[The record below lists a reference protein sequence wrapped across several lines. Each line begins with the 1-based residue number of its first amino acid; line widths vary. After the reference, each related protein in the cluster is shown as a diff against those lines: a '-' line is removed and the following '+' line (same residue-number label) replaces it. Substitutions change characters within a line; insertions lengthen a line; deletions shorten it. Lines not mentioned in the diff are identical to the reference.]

1 LAKRNLGNGTILTRS
16 VIGTFQTATGGV
28 RGAMATLPGSKS
40 GESASQPTR
49 AEQERDFYLK
59 LLELGHAEEIKPFLG
74 EALALIVR
82 LTGAR
87 MAYVELRTDPDARDE
102 APFWVAHGCAEND
115 VQEIRAAFSGGVI
128 AEAIATGRTIITVSA
143 LLDPRF
149 KANSSVKRNRIEAV
163 ICSPV
168 GAAPPVGVV
177 YLQDRVDKG
186 LFSEEDRKRVE
197 AFARHLAPFTERLL
211 LRQRRQNADD
221 PTLSFRRALRADGVI
236 GRSPALARV
245 LQQAAVAA
253 PLDVT
258 VLLTGPSGTG
268 KTQLAR
274 VIHNSSA
281 RARGPF
287 VELNCAALPDTLL
300 ESELFGAMPGAHSTA
315 SRKIDGK
322 VAAAEGGTLFLD
334 EIGEL
339 SMSAQSKL
347 LQLLQSKEYYPL
359 GSTKALRADVRVI
372 AATNVDIKAA
382 VQRKTFREDL
392 FYRLQVLPIRI
403 PGLSERREDVP
414 LLAEYFCSQAVKTHG
429 LSGLSFGVDAVC
441 AIDAAEWNGNAREL
455 AHAVEA
461 AVIRA
466 SGEGASQIE
475 RQHVFPF
482 DLALVQPPEA
492 QASPVTP
499 ARLTSYK
506 GLSFQEATRRFQ
518 ADLLR
523 GVLEENGWN
532 VTEAAESLDLAR
544 SHAYKLVRAF
554 GLTGGKK

>member
-1 LAKRNLGNGTILTRS
+1 MAS
-16 VIGTFQTATGGV
+16 PSGGK
-28 RGAMATLPGSKS
+28 PS
-40 GESASQPTR
+40 ESTSQATR

-59 LLELGHAEEIKPFLG
+59 LLELGHAEEIKPFLA
-74 EALALIVR
+74 EALALVVQ

-87 MAYVELRTDPDARDE
+87 MAYVELRTDPDDRNE

-115 VQEIRAAFSGGVI
+115 VEEIRAAFSSGVI

-149 KANSSVKRNRIEAV
+149 KANTSVRRNRIEAV

-177 YLQDRVDKG
+177 YVQDRVDKG
-186 LFSEEDRKRVE
+186 LFGEEDRKRVE
-197 AFARHLAPFTERLL
+197 AFARHLSPFTERLL
-211 LRQRRQNADD
+211 LRHRRQNADD
-221 PTLSFRRALRADGVI
+221 PTLPFRRSLRAEGVI
-236 GRSPALARV
+236 GRSSGLARV

-315 SRKIDGK
+315 NRKIDGK

-359 GSTKALRADVRVI
+359 GGTKPLRADVRVI

-382 VQRKTFREDL
+382 VQRKSFREDL

-403 PGLSERREDVP
+403 PGLAERREDIP
-414 LLAEYFCSQAVKTHG
+414 LLAEYFCAYAVKTHG
-429 LSGLSFGVDAVC
+429 LTGLSLSVDALC
-441 AIDAAEWNGNAREL
+441 SIEAAEWNGNAREL

-466 SGEGASQIE
+466 SGEGASQVE

-482 DLALVQPPEA
+482 DVALVQPPEV
-492 QASPVTP
+492 QASQAAPAKVT
-499 ARLTSYK
+499 LYK

-523 GVLEENGWN
+523 SVLEENGWN

-554 GLTGGKK
+554 GLTGKK

>member
-1 LAKRNLGNGTILTRS
+1 MAASSN
-16 VIGTFQTATGGV
+16 VPTGPS
-28 RGAMATLPGSKS
+28 T
-40 GESASQPTR
+40 QPSR
-49 AEQERDFYLK
+49 AEQERDFYRK
-59 LLELGHAEEIKPFLG
+59 LLELGQAEEIRPFLA
-74 EALALIVR
+74 EALALIAK

-87 MAYVELRTDPDARDE
+87 MGYVELRTEPDGQDDP
-102 APFWVAHGCAEND
+102 PFWVASGCQDDEVA
-115 VQEIRAAFSGGVI
+115 EIRAAFSRGVI

-149 KANSSVKRNRIEAV
+149 RASASVQRNRIEAV
-163 ICSPV
+163 ICAPV

-186 LFSEEDRKRVE
+186 LFTEEDRLRVE
-197 AFARHLAPFTERLL
+197 TFARHLSPFTERLL
-211 LRQRRQNADD
+211 LRHRRRAEDD
-221 PTLSFRRALRADGVI
+221 ATLQFRRGLRADGVI
-236 GRSPALARV
+236 GRSAALGRV
-245 LQQAAVAA
+245 LQQASVAA

-274 VIHNSSA
+274 VIHESSP
-281 RARGPF
+281 RAKRPF
-287 VELNCAALPDTLL
+287 VEINCAALPENLL
-300 ESELFGAMPGAHSTA
+300 ESELFGALPGAHSA
-315 SRKIDGK
+315 ANRKIDGK

-339 SMSAQSKL
+339 SLSAQSKL

-359 GSTKALRADVRVI
+359 GGTKPVRADVRVI
-372 AATNVDIKAA
+372 AATNADLKAA
-382 VQRKTFREDL
+382 VQRKEFREDL

-403 PGLSERREDVP
+403 PALSERREDVKP
-414 LLAEYFCSQAVKTHG
+414 MAEYFCEQSCKQHG
-429 LSGLSFGVDAVC
+429 LPRLAIGIDAMC

-455 AHAVEA
+455 GHAIEA

-466 SGEGASQIE
+466 AAEGCSEID
-475 RQHVFPF
+475 RQHLFPF
-482 DLALVQPPEA
+482 DIAVVPPTSVP
-492 QASPVTP
+492 QSSPTKT
-499 ARLTSYK
+499 TSYR

-523 GVLEENGWN
+523 TVLEENGWN
-532 VTEAAESLDLAR
+532 VTEAATILDLAR

-554 GLTGGKK
+554 GLAKR